1 MTHSDLLLSMIPAF
15 LGAIAPKNAG
25 ISYDYTEDT
34 ITIYG
39 YLDSIPTDED
49 YETIDIVITEIMA
62 SLPNILFQKIVLTN
76 TTALVSEL
84 KHYKGWFYIRKE

>member
-1 MTHSDLLLSMIPAF
+1 MR
-15 LGAIAPKNAG
+15 AIA
-25 ISYDYTEDT
+25 YDYTEDT
-34 ITIYG
+34 IVIYG

-49 YETIDIVITEIMA
+49 YETIDIAITEIMA
-62 SLPNILFQKIVLTN
+62 SLPNILFQEIVLTN